1 MMRVPNIG
9 LEFAANMIPLISLSL
24 LIGCGIYLE
33 DVATTLPS
41 AGTFKI
47 IMLDGNVDTMYLEKQ
62 EMKGVPLTLLANKGN
77 GHGKQGSASFLTC
90 SVDQ

>member
-1 MMRVPNIG
+1 MMHVPKPG
-9 LEFAANMIPLISLSL
+9 LEVAANLIPLIISSL
-24 LIGCGIYLE
+24 LIGCGINLE

-62 EMKGVPLTLLANKGN
+62 EMKGVQLTLLANKGN
-77 GHGKQGSASFLTC
+77 GHGKQGSASFLTY